1 MRVGAGGRQREP
13 AAEQGP
19 EFELST
25 IDLGIAGVVEQ
36 RITEGQ
42 LLQLDLCPVL
52 IVEAG
57 VDGKMAVKKAG
68 LFANLIAP
76 EGIGFIGGWPRLIV
90 EVCWGIGGRE
100 IRQ

>member
-1 MRVGAGGRQREP
+1 MRVGAGRRQRESSNQ
-13 AAEQGP
+13 QGL

-42 LLQLDLCPVL
+42 FLQLDLRPVL

-57 VDGKMAVKKAG
+57 IDRETPVKKAG
-68 LFANLIAP
+68 LFANLVAP
-76 EGIGFIGGWPRLIV
+76 EGI
-90 EVCWGIGGRE
+90 
-100 IRQ
+100 